1 MGEESDVFGVVEGCG
16 DGRVLV
22 GLLLVAR
29 FAGEDACNACKSL
42 HLLEV
47 AHHAPF
53 KIQSLLKSAS
63 DTWSFLTA
71 DERVM

>member
-1 MGEESDVFGVVEGCG
+1 MGEEGDIFGVVKGG
-16 DGRVLV
+16 GYRRALV